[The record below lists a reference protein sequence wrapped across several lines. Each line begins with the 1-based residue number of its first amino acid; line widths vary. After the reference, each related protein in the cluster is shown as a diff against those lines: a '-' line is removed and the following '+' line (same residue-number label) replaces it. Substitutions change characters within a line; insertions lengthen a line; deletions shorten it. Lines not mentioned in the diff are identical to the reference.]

1 MKGQPLV
8 SVIIPTFNRAHTV
21 RRAISSVL
29 NQRYRNIQL
38 IVVDDGSTDE
48 TRMML
53 EAMPGIEYVY
63 QANAG
68 QAAARNTGMNLARG
82 SLISSLDSDDYWTP
96 DFLEICVGQLC
107 TYDLDF
113 VFANWNQK
121 SKYTGDWE
129 DFLSA
134 DPFLNDY
141 RSGGENGWFFLGN
154 EALRKLYLVACP
166 SPSSSVLLRRDS
178 IVEGWNCNLNIGDD
192 WGLYLDMILSK
203 PCKVAF
209 TLERLWYKDIDGQ
222 NIYDGR
228 AREEVVKLLLVEDTH
243 EILHKYQHVLTV
255 DERKLLEQRYVEG
268 LVEFGKYQLIRK
280 GHWGDFFRRFTQ
292 AFSID
297 VRHSLLTVVK
307 LLKSAVYNGYQRMI
321 DRVTDV
327 SHTVEKDGSA
337 FS

>member
-1 MKGQPLV
+1 MKNQPLV

-21 RRAISSVL
+21 QRAISSVL
-29 NQRYRNIQL
+29 NQRYSNIQL

-48 TRMML
+48 TRGLL
-53 EAMPGIEYVY
+53 EAMPDIEYVY
-63 QANAG
+63 QPNAG
-68 QAAARNTGMNLARG
+68 QAAARNTGMSRAHG

-96 DFLEICVGQLC
+96 DFLEICVNQLC
-107 TYDLDF
+107 KYDLDF

-134 DPFLNDY
+134 DPFLRDY
-141 RSGGENGWFFLGN
+141 WSGGKNGWFFLDN
-154 EALRKLYLVACP
+154 EELRKLYLVACP

-178 IVEGWNCNLNIGDD
+178 IVDGWNCNLNIGDD

-228 AREEVVKLLLVEDTH
+228 AREEVVKLLLVEDTN
-243 EILHKYQHVLTV
+243 EILHKYQYILTG

-280 GHWGDFFRRFTQ
+280 GHWVDFCRRFTQ

-297 VRHSLLTVVK
+297 IRHSLVTVGK
-307 LLKSAVYNGYQRMI
+307 LMKSAVCNCYQRII
-321 DRVTDV
+321 DRTDYV
-327 SHTVEKDGSA
+327 KHVIEKDRSA
-337 FS
+337 LN